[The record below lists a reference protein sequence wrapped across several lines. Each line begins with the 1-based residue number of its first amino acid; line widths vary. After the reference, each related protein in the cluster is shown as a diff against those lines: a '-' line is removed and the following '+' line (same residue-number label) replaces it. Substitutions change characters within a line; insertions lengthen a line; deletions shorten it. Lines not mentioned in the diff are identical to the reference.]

1 VRATGLFPQ
10 FPKKHNRNT
19 GRIVYGRL
27 RNDAFREKADGKN
40 DSSQLFCQKLFC
52 KSARIAA
59 ALFLGHSS
67 SLTTLL
73 ALQTP
78 FSFQDASSQNGI
90 GARSLGACRKIFTP
104 LWRLLRSTILIYTR
118 IGGEQSAAAFAYYAL
133 FSLVPLMAL
142 LLTLGSHLLPEHRVE
157 MIQQF
162 VPMGDAQQKVL
173 WGLVQ
178 ALENTRGSVSLASI
192 AILVWAS
199 LRFFQSLVLS
209 INHAWG
215 TRHLPWWQMPVK
227 NFAMIVA
234 MSGTLIVGTV
244 VPALLQGFVRILHAL
259 DAWIIVFF
267 PTLNVGRLLA
277 VVDLSRY
284 IGGTAVLFYSF
295 TVLYMLAPRHRISF
309 AQVWLPSLA
318 VSVLMQIGQACFVNI
333 VPKLINYNAI
343 YGTMG
348 SMMFLLLWVYIA
360 GVIIISGGCFCAA
373 LSHLRGHSEPHP
385 DLINYPRQKRE
396 ASQDHSTKHPTP

>member
-1 VRATGLFPQ
+1 MGGCATMLSE
-10 FPKKHNRNT
+10 KKRM
-19 GRIVYGRL
+19 GRMIRPSYSVKSY
-27 RNDAFREKADGKN
+27 F
-40 DSSQLFCQKLFC
+40 QQC
-52 KSARIAA
+52 KDCSNFASRSI
-59 ALFLGHSS
+59 L
-67 SLTTLL
+67 SLTTLFP
-73 ALQTP
+73 LQTP
-78 FSFQDASSQNGI
+78 FSFQDASSQKGI
-90 GARSLGACRKIFTP
+90 AARSLAACRKIFTP
-104 LWRLLRSTILIYTR
+104 LWCLLRSTILIYTR

-142 LLTLGSHLLPEHRVE
+142 LTALGSYIFPGDTARITLHR
-157 MIQQF
+157 F
-162 VPMGDAQQKVL
+162 VPIGDAQQEFFWNMVS
-173 WGLVQ
+173 GLER
-178 ALENTRGSVSLASI
+178 ARGGVSIASI
-192 AILVWAS
+192 VILVWAS

-227 NFAMIVA
+227 NLAMIIA

-244 VPALLQGFVRILHAL
+244 VPALLQGFARILHSL
-259 DAWIIVFF
+259 QSWINEEF
-267 PTLNVGRLLA
+267 PLFNVGRLLA
-277 VVDLSRY
+277 FVDLSRY

-309 AQVWLPSLA
+309 SQIWLPSLV
-318 VSVLMQIGQACFVNI
+318 VSLLMQIGQACFVNI

-360 GVIIISGGCFCAA
+360 GVIIISGGCLCAA

-385 DLINYPRQKRE
+385 DLINYHRPNRE
-396 ASQDHSTKHPTP
+396 SSQDDSAEHPYP